1 MNTVLSRALLV
12 ALLALPL
19 AAPCADKTVPV
30 SFAKGSTGTTL
41 KGTVTGDD
49 SVNYTIGAKAG
60 QTLKLQLSGTTNA
73 YFNLFAPGSDTAM
86 DGAMQAQSF
95 SGALPASGQYRVQVF
110 QPRAQARR
118 GQAAS
123 YSLRIDIPPTGA
135 ASSRAPAAATTASAG
150 AAAGGLPLF
159 NATCGPGIDV
169 HVDQGGPVYIDGKEA
184 SLKKFN
190 ANYYE
195 AKSGS
200 TTISLSRNPD
210 GTLAGS
216 YTGAGGANGVC
227 TPR

>member
-1 MNTVLSRALLV
+1 MNTLLPRALLV
-12 ALLALPL
+12 ALLALPAVAL
-19 AAPCADKTVPV
+19 CADKTVPV
-30 SFAKGSTGTTL
+30 SFAKGSSGTTL
-41 KGTVTGDD
+41 KGSVTGYD
-49 SVNYTIGAKAG
+49 SVNYTLGAKAG

-86 DGAMQAQSF
+86 QNAMQAQSF
-95 SGALPASGQYRVQVF
+95 SGALPATGQYRVQVF

-118 GQAAS
+118 NEAAS
-123 YSLRIDIPPTGA
+123 YTLRIDIPASA
-135 ASSRAPAAATTASAG
+135 AAAPRAPAASSGAG
-150 AAAGGLPLF
+150 AAASAGGLPLF

-169 HVDQGGPVYIDGKEA
+169 HVDAGGPVYIDGKEA